1 MLHFGFESA
10 QHPGLRGH
18 QPIADRAETS
28 ADRDSPDLS
37 SCGPAGDVREEMP
50 QEIANPGP
58 SCGLH
63 EESAMSN
70 PWLKKNP
77 FLSLWLS
84 GANSVANTVRGK
96 AASQAQRHAKATAA
110 QATQN
115 VVSFWTKAM
124 GLPTKPARRKKR

>member
-1 MLHFGFESA
+1 
-10 QHPGLRGH
+10 
-18 QPIADRAETS
+18 
-28 ADRDSPDLS
+28 
-37 SCGPAGDVREEMP
+37 
-50 QEIANPGP
+50 
-58 SCGLH
+58 
-63 EESAMSN
+63 MSN